1 MQWSHEHLELKRTT
15 QRIVE
20 EHINPHV
27 DAWEE
32 AGRFP
37 AHKVMKILGDAG
49 LLGISRPEEF
59 GGLALDYS
67 YEIACVEELGH
78 IQAYGVSSESAF
90 RQLCVHPL

>member
-20 EHINPHV
+20 DHINPYV
-27 DAWEE
+27 DEWEE

-67 YEIACVEELGH
+67 YEIDV
-78 IQAYGVSSESAF
+78 
-90 RQLCVHPL
+90 R